1 MNSQQFILQ
10 SQQSEKAE
18 LNRLRCADLHRRKR
32 EHRRHAIL
40 TVALVLIVLA
50 LAMVGAWHLIQEV
63 LS

>member
-10 SQQSEKAE
+10 SQRTEKAE

-40 TVALVLIVLA
+40 SVTLVLIILA
-50 LAMVGAWHLIQEV
+50 LAMVGTWHIIQGV